1 MYPAHAN
8 EEASVKKLSEPSLV
22 SVVIPTYNS
31 QSSIKQC
38 LTSIKK
44 QTYHKIEVLV
54 VDRYSKDKTAQ
65 IAKKLGARVF
75 FLDEERSKAKNY
87 AAKVAR
93 GDFLLFIDSDM
104 TLNSKII
111 EACVN
116 LCLQKNVDAV
126 IIPEK
131 PIAQGLL
138 SEWRKKEKASLYI
151 HSEFVEIPRF
161 FRKKAFLQ
169 AGGYDENLV
178 CGEDFDF
185 FQRFKRKGYK
195 IGRIDCEIFHFE
207 GELSISKILF
217 KAYYYGGTIPEL
229 IKKDPAGTVR
239 RYFSMRLTS
248 LNDVGPAFGGL
259 GSIIGFALM
268 KLFEFAAYLLGFSS
282 NLLHAFSEKRG
293 IKTIKNVALKNKFV
307 ILNFLAILAVAVII
321 FRNFLFTDEWPG
333 GGDVLGFISRA
344 YLYGKDFRW
353 LLMWRPYSFGF
364 VEGINFMDF
373 FLMLLYSIFR
383 DPSWTIKTFMFLS
396 YLTAGFSMYIFAYRH
411 TRVHAASLVASLVYI
426 LNQWL
431 FSQLT
436 EAHVDI
442 VFSYALAP
450 LIFITLDKALN
461 TGKLRDVL
469 LLSISLSL
477 FATSFH
483 PECIVIYG
491 VFLILFVVFFILY
504 PTKMET
510 AQIRFLR
517 FLKVCL
523 PSALIVFLFSAFFL
537 IPFFMNVRSPYFH
550 PSYEYPLEDAYL
562 CSYSNMSDAFT
573 LRAVERWGYINI
585 LDVHS
590 EIGVLDFPLYSVLF
604 VIFFLAYCVLL
615 IRRNRYTIF
624 FAVSML
630 ISIFIAKGPNSPL
643 GQVFIWAWLNIP
655 HFAIFRAANRW
666 VMMAIFSH
674 AFFISLLTCYLID
687 YIKKKKH
694 VQKDEFL
701 FKVKLDTSSFSK
713 NRRFAFS
720 VDSLNVFL
728 KKFRKVL
735 YFLGVIF
742 LILIFLSGFL
752 SCFWFF
758 SQGLQVYT
766 PPKQYLAPYEWL
778 SLQND
783 DYKVVSVGRSS
794 HEWMVSPDEY
804 SDFASSAMWTT
815 IGWGHDI
822 GFDSVFIHD
831 KPVLQDGGWDF
842 MPRQFV
848 DHLRFRLAREHL
860 TDNLFKILG
869 PFAYKYIVIPPY
881 ATDKAREFFLN
892 QEGYQTIYNDTAIIL
907 QNEYAMPRIF
917 AVTNSMFA
925 VGGLES
931 FDALCKIE
939 GFNLNETTLFFAS
952 VLSDSG
958 SFESETLDKFQAVS
972 FINSDVL
979 DLAML
984 SFTGG
989 KNFIFAGNYGVPS
1002 INYTAYWVKM
1012 ASWRRVGASVLG
1024 GDTLT
1029 TSGKNRIDLP
1039 FELDTAGYHDLWL
1052 RIGFAPS
1059 RGKLNI
1065 YVDGEPIQE
1074 IRTEAPLWSKLAWVN
1089 ITRLNL
1095 AKGTHSVTLEN
1106 DGTGYNDI
1114 DAIVVVKSS
1123 ELESRINEIMQ
1134 TLQHFQGRILYL
1146 YEAESVFLDSC
1157 SKSWTW
1163 TVKPCNGY
1171 MVRSES
1177 LGLNV
1182 APFASANTSSI
1193 SWADDYSFGAQY
1205 ANDDDMHTRWASEK
1219 SVVPQWLE
1227 LTWEEPQQLLGVRLF
1242 FENAYA
1248 KDYSIQTW
1256 NGTGWVTQIEVTEN
1270 NALDRTHVF
1279 AESVETNKL
1288 RIYVTAFSI
1297 HDRVSLWEFQAF
1309 SPGATSSSAK
1319 ITIPREGN
1327 YILAARIAKGPS
1339 HGTLYFN
1346 VSGNLYP
1353 ISCNSPTS
1361 QFEWCEI
1368 GPIFFEAGEHSIS
1381 VGGVGL
1387 VELDEFLICS
1397 LKEGETY
1404 LTLNDLFSFRD
1415 PQVSISYE
1423 QVNSCLFRVHVDAN
1437 EPFTLIFSDTYNS
1450 LWKAFVD
1457 GDEISSNLAYSV
1469 VNSFHINKTGQFT
1482 VTIYFTGQ
1490 HYADL
1495 GLMVSIVSFVSV
1507 FTLAPVFVVV
1517 SRKRRFA
1524 KQSFRRR
1531 LTFWKKEN

>member
-1 MYPAHAN
+1 MCPAHAN
-8 EEASVKKLSEPSLV
+8 EEASVKELSESPLV
-22 SVVIPTYNS
+22 SVIIPTCNA
-31 QSSIKQC
+31 QNTIRQC
-38 LTSIKK
+38 LASVKK
-44 QTYHKIEVLV
+44 QTYHKIEILV

-65 IAKKLGARVF
+65 IAKKLGAKVF
-75 FLDEERSKAKNY
+75 LLDEERSKAKNY
-87 AAKVAR
+87 AAEQAH

-104 TLNSKII
+104 TLNSRII
-111 EACVN
+111 EACVK
-116 LCLQKNVDAV
+116 LCLHKDVDAV

-131 PIAQGLL
+131 PVGEGLL
-138 SEWRKKEKASLYI
+138 GEWRKKEKASLYM

-161 FRKKAFLQ
+161 FRKTAFLQ
-169 AGGYDENLV
+169 VGGYDEKLV

-185 FQRFKRKGYK
+185 FKRFKGKDYK
-195 IGRIDCEIFHFE
+195 IGRIDHEILHFE
-207 GELSISKILF
+207 GELSVGKILS
-217 KAYYYGGTIPEL
+217 KAYYYGETIPAL
-229 IKKDPAGTVR
+229 IKKDPAGTVK

-248 LNDVGPAFGGL
+248 INDVGPVFGSL
-259 GSIIGFALM
+259 GSIIGFAVM
-268 KLFEFAAYLLGFSS
+268 KFFEFAAYLLGFSS
-282 NLLHAFSEKRG
+282 NLLYAFSEKRG
-293 IKTIKNVALKNKFV
+293 IKTIKNVILKNKII
-307 ILNFLAILAVAVII
+307 ILNFLVILTVAIII

-344 YLYGKDFRW
+344 YLYGRDFRW

-373 FLMLLYSIFR
+373 FLMLLYYIFR
-383 DPSWTIKTFMFLS
+383 DPSWAVKTFLFLS
-396 YLTAGFSMYIFAYRH
+396 YLTAGFSMYIFSYRYA
-411 TRVHAASLVASLVYI
+411 RVHAASLAASLVYI

-450 LIFITLDKALN
+450 LIFIALDKALS
-461 TGKLRDVL
+461 TGKLRDIL
-469 LLSISLSL
+469 LLSVSLSL

-491 VFLILFVVFFILY
+491 VFLILFVVFFVLY

-510 AQIRFLR
+510 VKTRFLR
-517 FLKVCL
+517 FLKTLL
-523 PSALIVFLFSAFFL
+523 PSALLVFLFSAFFL
-537 IPFFMNVRSPYFH
+537 IPFFMSVRSPYFH

-585 LDVHS
+585 LDVYS
-590 EIGVLDFPLYSVLF
+590 EIGVVDFPLYSLLF
-604 VIFFLAYCVLL
+604 AIFFLAYCVLL
-615 IRRNRYTIF
+615 IHRNRYTIF

-630 ISIFIAKGPNSPL
+630 ISVFIAKGPSSPL

-674 AFFISLLTCYLID
+674 AFFISLLTCYLLD
-687 YIKKKKH
+687 YTKKKKYDK
-694 VQKDEFL
+694 VNEFL
-701 FKVKLDTSSFSK
+701 FKIRLDANKISK

-720 VDSLNVFL
+720 VDSFNVFS
-728 KKFRKVL
+728 KKFHKIL
-735 YFLGVIF
+735 YFLSITL

-778 SLQND
+778 SRQQD
-783 DYKVVSVGRSS
+783 DFKVVSVGRSS
-794 HEWMVSPDEY
+794 HEWMISPEEY

-869 PFAYKYIVIPPY
+869 PFAYTYIVIPPY
-881 ATDKAREFFLN
+881 TTDKTREFFLN

-907 QNEYAMPRIF
+907 QNEYAMPRVF
-917 AVTNSMFA
+917 ATTNSMLA

-939 GFNLNETTLFFAS
+939 GFNLNETTLFFAHTS
-952 VLSDSG
+952 SDSG
-958 SFESETLDKFQAVS
+958 SFESEALDKFQAVS
-972 FINSDVL
+972 FINSDIL

-989 KNFIFAGNYGVPS
+989 KNFIFTGNYGVPS

-1012 ASWRRVGASVLG
+1012 ASWRRVGAYVLG

-1039 FELDTAGYHDLWL
+1039 FELDADGYHDLWL

-1059 RGKLNI
+1059 RGKLKI
-1065 YVDGEPIQE
+1065 YVDGEPIPE
-1074 IRTEAPLWSKLAWVN
+1074 IWTEAPLWSKLAWIN

-1095 AKGTHSVTLEN
+1095 AKGSHSITLEN

-1114 DAIVVVKSS
+1114 DAIAILQPS
-1123 ELESRINEIMQ
+1123 ELESEINEIMQ
-1134 TLQHFQGRILYL
+1134 TLQNFQGRILYL
-1146 YEAESVFLDSC
+1146 YEAESVSLDSS

-1163 TVKPCNGY
+1163 TVRPCDGY
-1171 MVRSES
+1171 VARSES

-1182 APFASANTSSI
+1182 APFASANASSI
-1193 SWADDYSFGAQY
+1193 SWADDYSFDAKY
-1205 ANDDDMHTRWASEK
+1205 ANDDDVRTRWASEK
-1219 SVVPQWLE
+1219 SVIPQWLE
-1227 LTWEEPQQLLGVRLF
+1227 LTWEEPQELLGVHLL

-1248 KDYSIQTW
+1248 EDYSIQTW
-1256 NGTGWVTQIEVTEN
+1256 NGTNWVTQTEVVGN
-1270 NALDRTHVF
+1270 DALDRTHVF
-1279 AESVETNKL
+1279 TEPVETNKL
-1288 RIYVTAFSI
+1288 RIYITAFSI
-1297 HDRVSLWEFQAF
+1297 HDRVSLWELQAYA
-1309 SPGATSSSAK
+1309 PGATSSYAK
-1319 ITIPREGN
+1319 ITIPREGK
-1327 YILAARIAKGPS
+1327 YVLSARIAKGPNY
-1339 HGTLYFN
+1339 GTLYFN
-1346 VSGNLYP
+1346 VSGNLYSIP
-1353 ISCNSPTS
+1353 CYSPTS

-1368 GPIFFEAGEHSIS
+1368 GPFFFEVGEHVIS

-1387 VELDEFLICS
+1387 VELDEFLVYS

-1404 LTLNDLFSFRD
+1404 LALNDLFSSRD

-1423 QVNSCLFRVHVDAN
+1423 QVNSCLFKVHVNAN
-1437 EPFTLIFSDTYNS
+1437 EPFTLIFSDTYNP
-1450 LWKAFVD
+1450 LWKAFVN
-1457 GDEISSNLAYSV
+1457 GKEISSNLAYSL
-1469 VNSFHINKTGQFT
+1469 VNSFYINKTGQFA

-1490 HYADL
+1490 RYADL
-1495 GLMVSIVSFVSV
+1495 GLTVSIVSFVSV
-1507 FTLAPVFVVV
+1507 FTIAPIFLVV
-1517 SRKRRFA
+1517 SRKRGFT
-1524 KQSFRRR
+1524 KQSLLRRF
-1531 LTFWKKEN
+1531 TFWKKEN